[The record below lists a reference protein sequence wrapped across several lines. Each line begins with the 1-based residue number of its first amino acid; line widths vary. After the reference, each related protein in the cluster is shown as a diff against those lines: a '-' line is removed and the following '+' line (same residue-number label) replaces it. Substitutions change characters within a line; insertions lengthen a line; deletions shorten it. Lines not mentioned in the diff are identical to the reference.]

1 VGRHRDLDR
10 ARAARVR
17 AAEPDVLVNKAGKR
31 LKGVQQG
38 LNLQLNSWS
47 PGRGLACSFF
57 NSQATRPTD
66 DQLFFCPPR
75 ARSRR
80 LWAGAGERRRR
91 ASELLFAA
99 PPVATRNGLAPPPP
113 RGAPGTPEHRLHN
126 LSKKGLQKPGISP
139 KSPADY
145 GTDPNNYIHDCG
157 LITWQAPGVRVNTNA
172 LVTQNNLFNFHTSA
186 IADHDVDNCVFSLN
200 SISNCMFTEEDMGAY
215 YQYFG
220 SYTTLAHPHG
230 NVIISNL
237 FQSVG
242 TNYNVSGGDGR
253 NLFRPAVY
261 LDEQSSNTLV
271 SANQTIG
278 CPTPSFLNLAFFN
291 TISNNVSINTNS
303 VAGYDCV
310 RRYASSG
317 TNDQSANNVLI
328 NNWDYGVATNV
339 YDAATGSTNAYSTI
353 SNNITYSTNPAG
365 IAGLPT
371 GFITNNSTF
380 PTLILQ
386 QVPGGNGVQAYTPP

>member
-17 AAEPDVLVNKAGKR
+17 AAEPDVVVNKAGKR

-145 GTDPNNYIHDCG
+145 GTDPEKLALEARKVG
-157 LITWQAPGVRVNTNA
+157 LAAKKVNLELRKYKDQTAKTKAAVTN
-172 LVTQNNLFNFHTSA
+172 
-186 IADHDVDNCVFSLN
+186 
-200 SISNCMFTEEDMGAY
+200 
-215 YQYFG
+215 
-220 SYTTLAHPHG
+220 TTL
-230 NVIISNL
+230 
-237 FQSVG
+237 
-242 TNYNVSGGDGR
+242 
-253 NLFRPAVY
+253 
-261 LDEQSSNTLV
+261 
-271 SANQTIG
+271 
-278 CPTPSFLNLAFFN
+278 TPEEKEAAIRQIYGLA
-291 TISNNVSINTNS
+291 
-303 VAGYDCV
+303 
-310 RRYASSG
+310 
-317 TNDQSANNVLI
+317 
-328 NNWDYGVATNV
+328 
-339 YDAATGSTNAYSTI
+339 
-353 SNNITYSTNPAG
+353 
-365 IAGLPT
+365 
-371 GFITNNSTF
+371 
-380 PTLILQ
+380 
-386 QVPGGNGVQAYTPP
+386 

>member
-1 VGRHRDLDR
+1 MLRAVHPPGGIEKPGDDPPQRNKEPGAGLQAVITGGGLEAARAFGPPPAVGRHRDLDR

-145 GTDPNNYIHDCG
+145 GTDP
-157 LITWQAPGVRVNTNA
+157 
-172 LVTQNNLFNFHTSA
+172 
-186 IADHDVDNCVFSLN
+186 
-200 SISNCMFTEEDMGAY
+200 
-215 YQYFG
+215 
-220 SYTTLAHPHG
+220 
-230 NVIISNL
+230 
-237 FQSVG
+237 
-242 TNYNVSGGDGR
+242 
-253 NLFRPAVY
+253 
-261 LDEQSSNTLV
+261 
-271 SANQTIG
+271 
-278 CPTPSFLNLAFFN
+278 
-291 TISNNVSINTNS
+291 
-303 VAGYDCV
+303 
-310 RRYASSG
+310 
-317 TNDQSANNVLI
+317 
-328 NNWDYGVATNV
+328 
-339 YDAATGSTNAYSTI
+339 
-353 SNNITYSTNPAG
+353 
-365 IAGLPT
+365 
-371 GFITNNSTF
+371 TF
-380 PTLILQ
+380 P
-386 QVPGGNGVQAYTPP
+386 Y